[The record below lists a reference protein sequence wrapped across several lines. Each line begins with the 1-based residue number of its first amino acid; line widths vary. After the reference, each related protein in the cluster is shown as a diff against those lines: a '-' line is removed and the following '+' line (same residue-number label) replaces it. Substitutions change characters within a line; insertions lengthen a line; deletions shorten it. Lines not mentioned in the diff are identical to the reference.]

1 MRKHITHHTKR
12 IVSHMRGKSYETRM
26 HIIRFL
32 TGLCG
37 LVIVLLWITLLKK
50 QLVVDPV
57 TKKIDAETKNLFQEQ
72 VIRVTSQI
80 SNSDE

>member
-1 MRKHITHHTKR
+1 MKHHIIHHTKR
-12 IVSHMRGKSYETRM
+12 AVSHMRGKPYETRM

-37 LVIVLLWITLLKK
+37 LVVVLLWIALLKK

-57 TKKIDAETKNLFQEQ
+57 TKKSDEMTKKLFQEQ
-72 VIRVTSQI
+72 VIRVTS
-80 SNSDE
+80 STSDNK